1 MNVCLSCRPWLVT
14 VALAAAAGG
23 GIIACGDDA
32 TSTTAL
38 FSLDAPRE
46 DFYALPF
53 PNDLRRNPDDGLDL
67 SQFPTNSF
75 LMEQYRDAAAASLD
89 GFGLN
94 QTIYVRFSDAIDVAT
109 LPTPDNSR
117 LTDASVY
124 LINID
129 KASPR
134 LGEKIPIITTFRPA
148 AGQTIGANSLAI
160 RPYPGFPL
168 DEGTTYAAIVTD
180 QVRAADGSQ
189 IVAAPDFVKLRA
201 GAGLPDAVLQRY
213 APLRDFISTSGSAAA
228 RLVCAAVFTTQT
240 FTQYAKGLR
249 AAVAAAALPAATGLV
264 KSPTVAGYA
273 IFQGNYLAPNFQRGT
288 VPYRNAGGD
297 IMLDG
302 AGVAVAQRTET
313 LRFALT
319 VPDGPVPANG
329 FPFAIVQH
337 GTGGDYRSA
346 IEDGTAVRL
355 ADVGIAT
362 ISTDQVLHGPRNPGG
377 SPDIDFYN
385 LTNPFAARD
394 NALQGYADA
403 FALLRLINAMQIT
416 DQTRLVTFDAAR
428 AMFFGHSQGG
438 QTGSGFVAFEPSLK
452 GAVLSGTGGVL
463 YLSLLLK
470 TKPLDIPGLVASA
483 VRDEPLDNDNPSL
496 ALVQMF
502 MERSDPVN
510 YAPLMVRQ
518 TMVPRSILV
527 TEGYGDNY
535 TPNLSTEAFA
545 NALGSDLLKSS
556 QSRPIEGLTL
566 RGRTTR
572 IAPVAGYTSAA
583 AASLPTLTS
592 VLAQYRPPG
601 ANDGH
606 FVVFDVPDA
615 RKQTAQ
621 FLGTL
626 SATGTATVVA
636 P

>member
-1 MNVCLSCRPWLVT
+1 MNVRSLASHWLVA
-14 VALAAAAGG
+14 VALVAIA
-23 GIIACGDDA
+23 ACGDESA
-32 TSTTAL
+32 TTAL
-38 FSLDAPRE
+38 FALDAPRD

-53 PNDLRRNPDDGLDL
+53 PNDLRRSPDDRLDL
-67 SQFPTNSF
+67 SEFPTNSF

-94 QTIYVRFSDAIDVAT
+94 ATIYVRFSDGIDSAT
-109 LPTPDNSR
+109 LPTPDLSR
-117 LTDASVY
+117 LPEASVY
-124 LINID
+124 LVNID

-134 LGEKIPIITTFRPA
+134 LGEKIPVITTFRPT

-180 QVRAADGSQ
+180 LVRAADGSN
-189 IVAAPDFVKLRA
+189 IVAAPDFIKLRNGIGGPELA
-201 GAGLPDAVLQRY
+201 MQRY
-213 APLRDFISTSGSAAA
+213 APLRDFIASSVNSDMA
-228 RLVCAAVFTTQT
+228 RVICATVFTTQT
-240 FTQYAKGLR
+240 FTHYAKGLR
-249 AAVAAAALPAATGLV
+249 AAVAAATLPTATNIT
-264 KSPTVAGYA
+264 KFPTVAGYT
-273 IFQGNYLAPNFQRGT
+273 IFEGSYDAPNFQRGT

-297 IMLDG
+297 VVLDG
-302 AGVAVAQRTET
+302 AGLAVTQRIET

-319 VPDGPVPANG
+319 VPDGPVPADG
-329 FPFAIVQH
+329 FPFAIIHH
-337 GTGGDYRSA
+337 GTGGNYRSG
-346 IEDGTAVRL
+346 IDDGTAVRL
-355 ADVGIAT
+355 TDVGIAT

-385 LTNPFAARD
+385 LANPLAARD

-403 FALLRLINAMQIT
+403 FAMLRLINALQIT
-416 DQTRLVTFDAAR
+416 DETRQLTFDANR

-438 QTGSGFVAFEPSLK
+438 QTGPGFVAFEPSLK

-483 VRDEPLDNDNPSL
+483 IRDEPLDNDNPSL

-502 MERSDPVN
+502 MERADPVN

-518 TMVPRSILV
+518 ATLPRSILV
-527 TEGYGDNY
+527 TEGFGDNY

-545 NALGSDLLKSS
+545 TSLGADLLKSS
-556 QSRPIEGLTL
+556 QTRPIEGLTL
-566 RGRTTR
+566 RGRSTR
-572 IAPVAGYTSAA
+572 IAPFAGYTITPAPP
-583 AASLPTLTS
+583 LPTITS

-626 SATGTATVVA
+626 SATGTATLVA